1 MFGCV
6 SYWILCLLLCSRLSY
21 CNSSVLLM
29 NYQQSR
35 VWRVLCWNVHGLNA
49 DARQRALRSK
59 IEESR
64 ATIVCIQ
71 ETKCEYIDHKFPRK
85 FCPSALITL
94 LTSLPR
100 GLLVVCWFCGVPLH
114 FMGKLSKLLMLVL
127 WWISP
132 LYIMVIAGRW

>member
-35 VWRVLCWNVHGLNA
+35 VWRVLSWNVHGLNA

-59 IEESR
+59 IEESQT
-64 ATIVCIQ
+64 TIVCIQ
-71 ETKCEYIDHKFPRK
+71 ETKCEHIDHKLLRK
-85 FCPSALITL
+85 FYPKRFDNFAYIPSQGA
-94 LTSLPR
+94 SG
-100 GLLVVCWFCGVPLH
+100 GLLVLWCSSVFHGRVV
-114 FMGKLSKLLMLVL
+114 KLLMLVL

-132 LYIMVIAGRW
+132 LYIMVIARRW